1 MVFSDLLFI
10 FVFLPFFILTYL
22 LGGAVDK
29 WRSGNAAVS
38 GRELTRPMLW
48 RNVSLIIFSLL
59 FYSWGEPVYI
69 LLMLVAVVINFIAG
83 IFIGNS
89 LSDGTR
95 KIWLII
101 GVACDLALLGTFK
114 YLGFFASTLVSIGI
128 PVPIPEIALPIGI
141 SFYIFQ
147 SISYLVDVYRKE
159 SAYQKNFFDLLLY
172 ISMFPQLIAGPIVRY
187 GTVADEIHNRKADAA
202 DISEGSYRFF
212 IGLGKKVI
220 FANILGEIATQ
231 LIGGSL
237 ANLSAWEAWAG
248 IIAFSLQ
255 IYFDFSGYSD
265 MAIGLGR
272 SVGFHFPEN
281 FRHPYTATSMTDF
294 WRKWHI
300 SLGSFFRDYV
310 YIPMGGNRKR
320 QTINILTV
328 WFLTGMWHGASWNFI
343 IWGLYFGLI
352 IMLEKYTIL
361 RWQIP
366 NFFRYIYSIVL
377 IIIGWGIFYF
387 DDIGRLGEF
396 YRAFFGMNGFQPADA
411 RLLSLESLIFDNFWI
426 MVASIILCLPIRKI
440 VAERMEKVAL
450 SGPVVLSH
458 TLLATRALIS
468 IGILVVSIALLVGAT
483 NNAFIY
489 TRF

>member
-10 FVFLPFFILTYL
+10 FVFLPFFIITYI
-22 LGGAVDK
+22 LGGWIDSRRIK
-29 WRSGNAAVS
+29 GAARAERNLS
-38 GRELTRPMLW
+38 RPMLW
-48 RNVSLIIFSLL
+48 RNVSLIIFSIL

-69 LLMLVAVVINFIAG
+69 FLMLVTVAVNFIAG
-83 IFIGNS
+83 IMIGNS
-89 LSDGTR
+89 GGAGFR
-95 KIWLII
+95 KGCLIV
-101 GVACDLALLGTFK
+101 GVALDLLILGSFK
-114 YLGFFASTLVSIGI
+114 YLGFFANILVSIGI
-128 PVPIPEIALPIGI
+128 PVGTPSIALPIGI

-147 SISYLVDVYRKE
+147 SISYLVDVYRRE
-159 SAYQKNFFDLLLY
+159 SACQKNIFDLLLY

-187 GTVADEIHNRKADAA
+187 GTIESEIHSRSVSEADV
-202 DISEGSYRFF
+202 SEGSYRFF

-237 ANLSAWEAWAG
+237 TNLSAWEAWVG

-281 FRHPYTATSMTDF
+281 FNHPYTCTSMTDF
-294 WRKWHI
+294 WRKWHM

-320 QTINILTV
+320 QTLNILTV

-352 IMLEKYTIL
+352 IMVEKHTIL
-361 RWQIP
+361 KWNIP
-366 NFFRYIYSIVL
+366 RFFRHIYSIVL
-377 IIIGWGIFYF
+377 LIIGWGIFYF
-387 DDIGRLGEF
+387 DDMGRLGEF
-396 YRAFFGMNGFQPADA
+396 YKAFFGLNPNADSGGMP
-411 RLLSLESLIFDNFWI
+411 LNVSSVIFDNFWLWI
-426 MVASIILCLPIRKI
+426 AAFVFCLPIRSWA
-440 VAERMEKVAL
+440 AEKAESYAL
-450 SGPVVLSH
+450 AKSGYVPH
-458 TLLATRALIS
+458 ALLATRALIS
-468 IGILVVSIALLVGAT
+468 AAILAISIALLVGAT

>member
-22 LGGAVDK
+22 LGGWIDK
-29 WRSGNAAVS
+29 RRQLWAERYST
-38 GRELTRPMLW
+38 ELNRPMLW
-48 RNVSLIIFSLL
+48 RNISLIIFSIL
-59 FYSWGEPVYI
+59 FYSWGEPIYMM
-69 LLMLVAVVINFIAG
+69 LMLLAVVVNFIAG

-89 LSDGTR
+89 ESTSTR
-95 KIWLII
+95 KTWLII
-101 GVACDLALLGTFK
+101 GVAADLLILGSFK
-114 YLGFFASTLVSIGI
+114 YLGFFASSLVSIGI
-128 PVPIPEIALPIGI
+128 PVPVPEIALPIGI

-172 ISMFPQLIAGPIVRY
+172 IAMFPQLIAGPIVRY
-187 GTVADEIHNRKADAA
+187 GTVAKEIHHRHVEAA
-202 DISEGSYRFF
+202 DVSEGSYRFF

-231 LIGGSL
+231 LIGGSYES
-237 ANLSAWEAWAG
+237 LSPWEAWIG
-248 IIAFSLQ
+248 IIAFALQ

-281 FRHPYTATSMTDF
+281 FRHPFTATSITDF

-310 YIPMGGNRKR
+310 YIPMGGNRR
-320 QTINILTV
+320 HQILNIFTV
-328 WFLTGMWHGASWNFI
+328 WFLTGMWHGASWNFVL
-343 IWGLYFGLI
+343 WGLYFGLI
-352 IMLEKYTIL
+352 VIIEKYTIL
-361 RWQIP
+361 KWSIP
-366 NFFRYIYSIVL
+366 RFFRHIYSIFVIL
-377 IIIGWGIFYF
+377 VGFAIFYF
-387 DDIGRLGEF
+387 DDFGKLRLFYEGFFSFGR
-396 YRAFFGMNGFQPADA
+396 FGGSMPVTV
-411 RLLSLESLIFDNFWI
+411 ESVVFDNFW
-426 MVASIILCLPIRKI
+426 MLVAAIILCMPIRRLMARKADNI
-440 VAERMEKVAL
+440 AVN
-450 SGPVVLSH
+450 GPTVLSH
-458 TLLATRALIS
+458 GVMATRAIIS
-468 IGILVVSIALLVGAT
+468 IGILAISVALLVGAT

>member
-10 FVFLPFFILTYL
+10 FVFLPFFVLTYL
-22 LGGAVDK
+22 LGTWLDK
-29 WRSGNAAVS
+29 RLDKGLDKGKSM
-38 GRELTRPMLW
+38 RW

-69 LLMLVAVVINFIAG
+69 LLMLLTVVVNYIAG
-83 IFIGNS
+83 TFIGKSPTNQS
-89 LSDGTR
+89 R
-95 KIWLII
+95 KIWLIV
-101 GVACDLALLGTFK
+101 GVALNLAILSSFK
-114 YLGFFASTLVSIGI
+114 YLGFFATTLNSLGI
-128 PVPIPEIALPIGI
+128 PVPVPEIALPIGI

-147 SISYLVDVYRKE
+147 SISYLVDVYRRQ
-159 SAYQKNFFDLLLY
+159 SDYQSNFFNLLLY
-172 ISMFPQLIAGPIVRY
+172 IAMFPQLIAGPIVRY
-187 GTVADEIHNRKADAA
+187 GTIAEEIHHRTVSAA

-231 LIGGSL
+231 LLGGSL
-237 ANLSAWEAWAG
+237 TTLSAWEAWVG

-281 FRHPYTATSMTDF
+281 FNHPYTATSMTDF

-310 YIPMGGNRKR
+310 YIPMGGNRRR
-320 QTINILTV
+320 QMLNILTV

-352 IMLEKYTIL
+352 ITVEKYTIL
-361 RWQIP
+361 KWRIP
-366 NFFRYIYSIVL
+366 LILRHIYAIML

-387 DDIGRLGEF
+387 DDLGRLGEF
-396 YRAFFGMNGFQPADA
+396 YRAFFGLNPQAEGGGIPLTVQ
-411 RLLSLESLIFDNFWI
+411 SVIFDNFWLWI
-426 MVASIILCLPIRKI
+426 AAIVLCLPIRGWL
-440 VAERMEKVAL
+440 ARRADRWA
-450 SGPVVLSH
+450 SAGPTYAPHGVMV
-458 TLLATRALIS
+458 TRALIS
-468 IGILVVSIALLVGAT
+468 GFILVLSVALLVGAT

>member
-10 FVFLPFFILTYL
+10 FVFLPFFIVTYL
-22 LGGAVDK
+22 LGSWIDSRRIASSLLHN
-29 WRSGNAAVS
+29 RNLS
-38 GRELTRPMLW
+38 RPMLW
-48 RNVSLIIFSLL
+48 RNISLIIFSLL

-69 LLMLVAVVINFIAG
+69 FLMLVTVAVNFIAG
-83 IFIGNS
+83 ILIGNS
-89 LSDGTR
+89 SSQSFR
-95 KIWLII
+95 KGSLIV
-101 GVACDLALLGTFK
+101 GVALDLLILGSFK
-114 YLGFFASTLVSIGI
+114 YLGFFASTLASIGI
-128 PVPIPEIALPIGI
+128 PVGSPSIALPIGI

-147 SISYLVDVYRKE
+147 SISYLVDVYRKD
-159 SAYQKNFFDLLLY
+159 SAHQNNFFDLLLY
-172 ISMFPQLIAGPIVRY
+172 IAMFPQLIAGPIVRY
-187 GTVADEIHNRKADAA
+187 GTIEKEIHTRSVTAA
-202 DISEGSYRFF
+202 DVSEGSYRFF

-237 ANLSAWEAWAG
+237 ESLSAWEAWVG

-281 FRHPYTATSMTDF
+281 FNHPYTCTSMTDF
-294 WRKWHI
+294 WRKWHM

-310 YIPMGGNRKR
+310 YIPLGGNRKR
-320 QTINILTV
+320 QTLNILTV

-352 IMLEKYTIL
+352 IMIEKYTL
-361 RWQIP
+361 LKWKIP
-366 NFFRYIYSIVL
+366 RFFLHIYSIFLL
-377 IIIGWGIFYF
+377 IVGWGIFYF
-387 DDIGRLGEF
+387 DDLGRLGEF
-396 YRAFFGMNGFQPADA
+396 YKAFFGLNGHSGEGMP
-411 RLLSLESLIFDNFWI
+411 LNVSSVIFDNFWLWI
-426 MVASIILCLPIRKI
+426 AAFVFCLPIRRWIAVKADNYAACRSSY
-440 VAERMEKVAL
+440 V
-450 SGPVVLSH
+450 SH
-458 TLLATRALIS
+458 SLMATRALIS
-468 IGILVVSIALLVGAT
+468 AAILAVSVALLVGAT